1 MLRDFCYPAIYEA
14 DGDGFSLY
22 FPDINEAF
30 TCANSKSLLWK
41 RAREVLELAIEGR
54 IEDNE
59 KLPEPTDI
67 EKITLDKGQKV
78 VLINVAVK
86 ESIKYVKK
94 TLTIPEHLNLK
105 ALNADI
111 NFSKLLTESIE
122 KELKKINS

>member
-1 MLRDFCYPAIYEA
+1 MLKDFCYPAVYEV
-14 DGDGFSLY
+14 DENGFSLY
-22 FPDINEAF
+22 FPDLDEAY
-30 TCANSKSLLWK
+30 TCADSKQLLWR

-59 KLPEPTDI
+59 KIPNPTDI
-67 EKITLDKGQKV
+67 EILKLEKGQKV
-78 VLINVAVK
+78 VLINVSVK
-86 ESIKYVKK
+86 ASLKYVKK
-94 TLTIPEHLNLK
+94 TLTIPEHLNIK